1 MHYLTLLSIL
11 ALAITASSAWAAAPA
26 GKIPVILDFD
36 LGDDIDD
43 TWALA
48 MILKSPELDLKL
60 VVTDYYNARYRTRIA
75 AKFLTAAGRTDIP
88 VGLGLKP
95 DDKRGNQSAWIEG
108 YDLKSYPGKVHE
120 DGVQAMI
127 DTIMNSPQPITLL
140 CIGPVPN
147 IAEAL
152 KREPRIAQKARF
164 VGMHGSVRKGYGGK
178 AQIDAEWNVRCDAAA
193 LQKVFAAPWDKT
205 ITPLDTCGLVQLKGE
220 KYAKIRD
227 SKDPIAVA
235 LIENFRAWATAH
247 KNAGQADRESS
258 ILFDTVA
265 VYLAFSTDLLKMEKL
280 PIRVTDDGKTV
291 IDEHAGQ
298 MMNVATEWK
307 DLKAFEDLLVER
319 LK

>member
-11 ALAITASSAWAAAPA
+11 ALMLSSSLARAAEPA
-26 GKIPVILDFD
+26 KKIPVILDAD

-43 TWALA
+43 TWAL
-48 MILKSPELDLKL
+48 MMVLRSPELDLRL
-60 VVTDYYNARYRTRIA
+60 FVTDYHNARYRARIA
-75 AKFLTAAGRTDIP
+75 AKFLTVAGRTDVPI
-88 VGLGLKP
+88 GLGLRP
-95 DDKRGNQSAWIEG
+95 DDKKGNQSAWIEG
-108 YDLKSYPGKVHE
+108 YDLKSYPGKIHE

-127 DTIMNSPQPITLL
+127 DTIMASPEQITLL

-178 AQIDAEWNVRCDAAA
+178 AQIDAEWNVRCNPAA
-193 LQKVFAAPWDKT
+193 LKAVFAAPWDKT
-205 ITPLDTCGLVQLKGE
+205 ITPLDTCGIIQLKGE

-227 SKDPIAVA
+227 SKDPVTVA
-235 LIENFRAWATAH
+235 LVENFRAWATSL
-247 KNAGQADRESS
+247 KNPNQPDRESS

-291 IDEHAGQ
+291 IDEQNGH

>member
-1 MHYLTLLSIL
+1 VHYLTLLSIL
-11 ALAITASSAWAAAPA
+11 ALMLSSSLAQAAEPA
-26 GKIPVILDFD
+26 KKIPIILDAD

-43 TWALA
+43 TWAL
-48 MILKSPELDLKL
+48 MMVLRSPELDLKL
-60 VVTDYYNARYRTRIA
+60 FVTDYHNARYRARIA
-75 AKFLTAAGRTDIP
+75 AKFLTIAGRTDVPI
-88 VGLGLKP
+88 GLGLRP
-95 DDKRGNQSAWIEG
+95 DDKKGNQSAWIEG

-127 DTIMNSPQPITLL
+127 DTIMASPEQITLL

-164 VGMHGSVRKGYGGK
+164 VGMHGSVRKGYGNQT
-178 AQIDAEWNVRCDAAA
+178 QIAAEWNVRCNPAA
-193 LQKVFAAPWDKT
+193 LQAVFAAPWDKT
-205 ITPLDTCGLVQLKGE
+205 ITPLDTCGIVQLKGE

-227 SKDPIAVA
+227 SKGPLTVA
-235 LIENFRAWATAH
+235 LIENFRAWATSL
-247 KNAGQADRESS
+247 KKPDQPNRESS

-291 IDEHAGQ
+291 IDEQNGH